1 MGCNWPLRLQKKIA
15 KAIATIGNTT
25 PNSSRNHGVLPELW
39 VKGVN
44 IDCAYRLWLAYKRAA
59 VHRLPDFN
67 RIQAKINEMART
79 MTVKQISPY
88 QAGVPAL

>member
-1 MGCNWPLRLQKKIA
+1 MIV
-15 KAIATIGNTT
+15 TIGNTT
-25 PNSSRNHGVLPELW
+25 PNSSKNQAVLPDLW

-67 RIQAKINEMART
+67 RIQAKINESAST
-79 MTVKQISPY
+79 MTVIQVRLY
-88 QAGVPAL
+88 QAGVPAS